1 MSPPINIGEFVKLY
15 GASGHF
21 TVPIP
26 SEGQI
31 KPVYGL
37 PKTIPWGMNFYDV
50 PEAKL
55 RPIHPKFFMF
65 DEQGYFYMSPK
76 EVVDDIVKH
85 YNRTS
90 FKADTQTVTF
100 TIGKDFPEYAT
111 IPGWKMMELSV
122 VKKPFNSEGYIK

>member
-1 MSPPINIGEFVKLY
+1 MSPWDEPY
-15 GASGHF
+15 
-21 TVPIP
+21 
-26 SEGQI
+26 
-31 KPVYGL
+31 
-37 PKTIPWGMNFYDV
+37 PWSWYDV

-65 DEQGYFYMSPK
+65 YEPGYFYMSPK

-85 YNRTS
+85 YNIKS
-90 FKADTQTVTF
+90 FKSETQTEKF

-122 VKKPFNSEGYIK
+122 VKKPFNSEGSIK